1 MDTKK
6 IIDAL
11 GGCQQVA
18 NILNE
23 YIGLKVHTRQ
33 RIFNW
38 YKSGKIPAWA
48 QIAYPKVWAK
58 GTKLSKSPKVSHKIK
73 G

>member
-1 MDTKK
+1 MDTKN

-11 GGCQQVA
+11 GGCQSVA

-23 YIGLKVHTRQ
+23 QTGLRIHTRQ

-48 QIAYPKVWAK
+48 QLAHKKVWDK
-58 GTKLSKSPKVSHKIK
+58 GLKLSRNAD
-73 G
+73 